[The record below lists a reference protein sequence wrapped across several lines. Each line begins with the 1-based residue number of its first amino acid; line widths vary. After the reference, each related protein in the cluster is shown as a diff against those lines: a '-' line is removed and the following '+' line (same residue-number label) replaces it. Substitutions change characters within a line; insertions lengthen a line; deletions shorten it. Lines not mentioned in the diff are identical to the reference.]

1 MDKTQHEKLI
11 ELLDMWGLD
20 RQTSHAKNALC
31 SLMVGAIC
39 AALKMGVIDS
49 GQMKELNEK
58 YKIGE
63 FDEEMIALKEKH
75 Q

>member
-11 ELLDMWGLD
+11 ELLDMWDID
-20 RQTSHAKNALC
+20 RQTSYAKNALC

-39 AALKMGVIDS
+39 AALKMGVIGS
-49 GQMKELNEK
+49 IQMKELNEK
-58 YKIGE
+58 YKVGE
-63 FDEEMIALKEKH
+63 FDEEMIALKKH

>member
-11 ELLDMWGLD
+11 ELLDMWDID
-20 RQTSHAKNALC
+20 RETSHAKNALC

-39 AALKMGVIDS
+39 AALKMGVIS
-49 GQMKELNEK
+49 SNQMHELNEK
-58 YKIGE
+58 YKVGE
-63 FDEEMIALKEKH
+63 FDEALIKRKEV